1 MWKIQNL
8 SLPVAVADCLIGK
21 IINTVCAKWTMA
33 PIRDIKAVVH
43 ILNKFGAGQKKLSNY
58 MYIISGQGRKSG
70 GAPAPGALPSL
81 APLQMEVRAI
91 WMNLYF
97 GLEARFFKI
106 IKAQISSSFTLP
118 LLPLWSYCVYS
129 KKISSDFQKGGDP
142 QMQNMHLSHKTDAVV
157 NSWWAKKFRIT
168 CN

>member
-8 SLPVAVADCLIGK
+8 SLPVAVAECLIGK

-70 GAPAPGALPSL
+70 GAPAPGASPSL
-81 APLQMEVRAI
+81 VPLQMEVRAI
-91 WMNLYF
+91 
-97 GLEARFFKI
+97 
-106 IKAQISSSFTLP
+106 
-118 LLPLWSYCVYS
+118 
-129 KKISSDFQKGGDP
+129 
-142 QMQNMHLSHKTDAVV
+142 
-157 NSWWAKKFRIT
+157 
-168 CN
+168 